1 MPDDIFQDALPPA
14 QRTPRKRTFTER
26 DRRTLHERLTDCA
39 HNPDLYDLAEA
50 LPPPGRVGRRRS
62 YPDVAFL
69 FFLAAR
75 SVLASARRTA
85 AHLEDPEIWKIF
97 RSGVRSELG
106 AEAAL
111 LLPETGPTRSQ
122 WLHAQRRLRD
132 HADDLWDLY
141 RMLALDQALEQGL
154 FPGDETRFWSNP
166 GRHQLIAA
174 DGTVL
179 KSPTLARAHRSI
191 DMKTGEIRYHRIDPA
206 SAPQR
211 EGGGNEAYG
220 PKYVFFSA
228 RKDENYLSRVFLDSR
243 YVPHQ
248 HPGGEA
254 AIAVDGVLDI
264 MDRAPGCMGVLYDGA
279 FRGTHRDAIARRG
292 GLVINKQ
299 HKGNEPQFYETL
311 RPGRCIH
318 ELWAANGRIAEKV
331 PFADGTTELVPVPIR
346 RLERRGTR
354 TYRWYHVLEI
364 PCRHG
369 SHIHRVAVATTSRAG
384 ERPAGESDEE
394 RGFHRAEHL
403 QQIPEYTRTHQL
415 VYPYRSDAESGHS
428 QLDTSLWNGRLI
440 SYGVEAQKLLTLGF
454 VIAQNSTSRALHEE
468 GSPLLS
474 PNA

>member
-1 MPDDIFQDALPPA
+1 MPEDIFQDALPPG

-50 LPPPGRVGRRRS
+50 LPPPGRVGRRHG

-111 LLPETGPTRSQ
+111 LLPETGPPRSQ

-141 RMLALDQALEQGL
+141 RMLALDQALEQGI
-154 FPGDETRFWSNP
+154 FPGDETRSWSNP

-254 AIAVDGVLDI
+254 AITVDGILDI

-292 GLVINKQ
+292 
-299 HKGNEPQFYETL
+299 
-311 RPGRCIH
+311 
-318 ELWAANGRIAEKV
+318 A
-331 PFADGTTELVPVPIR
+331 
-346 RLERRGTR
+346 
-354 TYRWYHVLEI
+354 
-364 PCRHG
+364 
-369 SHIHRVAVATTSRAG
+369 S
-384 ERPAGESDEE
+384 
-394 RGFHRAEHL
+394 
-403 QQIPEYTRTHQL
+403 
-415 VYPYRSDAESGHS
+415 
-428 QLDTSLWNGRLI
+428 
-440 SYGVEAQKLLTLGF
+440 
-454 VIAQNSTSRALHEE
+454 
-468 GSPLLS
+468 
-474 PNA
+474 